1 MPSHREKL
9 AWLLILTA
17 VFLTSQAA
25 FADWN
30 SAPEN
35 VVPGHPTWIFTPNST
50 LPNGKHGLIV
60 VLHGCNQTNDQL
72 NRHSPDSYRVVRH
85 LPRFRVLGNPAPL
98 ARAVD
103 GDGTSRRHA
112 ER

>member
-1 MPSHREKL
+1 MPER
-9 AWLLILTA
+9 A
-17 VFLTSQAA
+17 
-25 FADWN
+25 
-30 SAPEN
+30 
-35 VVPGHPTWIFTPNST
+35 PNSKSARDGAA
-50 LPNGKHGLIV
+50 NGKGCDVDRITCRRDRGAGLRRRG
-60 VLHGCNQTNDQL
+60 HF